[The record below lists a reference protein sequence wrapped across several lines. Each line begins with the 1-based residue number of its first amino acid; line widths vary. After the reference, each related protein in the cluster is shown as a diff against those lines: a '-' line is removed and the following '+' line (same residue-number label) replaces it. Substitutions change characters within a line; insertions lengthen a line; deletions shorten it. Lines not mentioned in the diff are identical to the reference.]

1 MKVKNPEFEQ
11 NMSLEKK
18 IGKEYIKTTI
28 SLLEDVNSSG
38 IGRENL
44 EIENAQILKK
54 IEEKVEKIRKLQK

>member
-28 SLLEDVNSSG
+28 SLSEDVNSSG

-44 EIENAQILKK
+44 EIENSQIFK
-54 IEEKVEKIRKLQK
+54 KVEAKVGKSTEME